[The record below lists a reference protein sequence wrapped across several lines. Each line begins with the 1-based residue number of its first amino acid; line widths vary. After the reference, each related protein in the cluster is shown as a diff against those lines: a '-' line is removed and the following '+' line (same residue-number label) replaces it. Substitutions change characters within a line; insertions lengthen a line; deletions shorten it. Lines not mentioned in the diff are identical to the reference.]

1 MKTQRFF
8 IDPSIKLSGEV
19 AITDRDVIHQIKDV
33 LRLRAG
39 ESIIFL
45 DGKGIEFHGE
55 LTLVSKDKIIAYEKE
70 MKKVSNNSK
79 IKMNLYFSM
88 IKKDKAEWVLQKC
101 TELGVS
107 EFYPVISERTEK
119 PSLNIE
125 RAEKIIKEA
134 SEQSER
140 VNMPVLHKIV
150 SLEDALSDAKS
161 NVIVL
166 HTEGTKIDVSQLQSS
181 TALSV
186 FVGPEGG
193 WGEKD
198 LALFEKHNVLLV
210 SMGQNILRA
219 ETASVAISSLILL

>member
-19 AITDRDVIHQIKDV
+19 TIADRDVIHQIKDV

-45 DGKGIEFHGE
+45 DGNGSEFHGE
-55 LTLVSKDKIIAYEKE
+55 LTLVSKDKIIANEKE

-79 IKMNLYFSM
+79 IKMNLYFAM

-140 VNMPVLHKIV
+140 VDLPMLHKII
-150 SLEDALSDAKS
+150 SLEEALSEVES

-166 HTEGTKIDVSQLQSS
+166 HTEGTKIDVSQLHASS
-181 TALSV
+181 SLSV
-186 FVGPEGG
+186 FIGPEGG

-198 LALFEKHNVLLV
+198 LALFKKHNVLLV

-219 ETASVAISSLILL
+219 ETASVAVSSLILL

>member
-8 IDPSIKLSGEV
+8 IDPSINLSGEV
-19 AITDRDVIHQIKDV
+19 TITDQDVIHQIKDV

-45 DGKGIEFHGE
+45 DGNGTEFHGE
-55 LTLVSKDKIIAYEKE
+55 LTLVSKYKIIAYEKE

-107 EFYPVISERTEK
+107 EFYPIISERTEK
-119 PSLNIE
+119 PNLNIE

-140 VNMPVLHKIV
+140 ANMPVLHKII
-150 SLEDALSDAKS
+150 SLEDALNDAES

-166 HTEGTKIDVSQLQSS
+166 HTEGNKIDVSQLHNS

-198 LALFEKHNVLLV
+198 LALFVKYNVSLV
-210 SMGQNILRA
+210 SMGQNVLRA
-219 ETASVAISSLILL
+219 ETASVAVSSLILL